1 VPAPKDDVSV
11 TVGVDTHLDEH
22 VAVALDHMGRRLG
35 VLTVPTTKAGYAKLL
50 RWAETLGELHRVGIE
65 GAGSFG
71 TGLARFLRASGAE
84 VLEVGR
90 PKRRDEHRSG
100 KSDPIDA
107 ELAARAVLAGTAIG
121 EAKNTEETVEMV
133 RVLHAA
139 RRSAVKARAHAAK
152 QLKALLVTAPD
163 DLRDELRGLSTAKL
177 VRRAAGFRPGD
188 TTEDVAAAT
197 KFALRSIARRYRT
210 LSEEI
215 RELDGHL
222 TRLVTETAPALVAVH
237 GVGIDTAATLLV
249 AVGQDP
255 RRLKSEAAFAHMCGV
270 APIPASS
277 GKVVRYR
284 LNRRG
289 NRDANRALH
298 VVAAERMSRDERT
311 RAYAERCTAEGKSKR
326 ETMRCLKRYI
336 ARELYGVL
344 LSTVVPGDF
353 AKNRATPPRSEGR
366 QNTFAGRKRRKG
378 EKPGTGCNPQVVA
391 SFPTR
396 TYPSGGGGTTGRDG
410 PRSQASGDQGPST
423 TRALALAKVCRNA
436 FSGA

>member
-1 VPAPKDDVSV
+1 MFEPDHKDVPTMLV

-22 VAVALDHMGRRLG
+22 VAVALDHLGRRLDA
-35 VLTVPTTKAGYAKLL
+35 VSVPTTGAGYARLF
-50 RWAETLGELHRVGIE
+50 RWAEGLGELQRVGIE
-65 GAGSFG
+65 GTGSFG
-71 TGLARFLRASGAE
+71 AGLARFLRARGVE

-90 PKRRDEHRSG
+90 PKRRDQHRSG

-107 ELAARAVLAGTAIG
+107 ELAARAVLSGTAIG
-121 EAKNTEETVEMV
+121 EAKGTQGRVEMI
-133 RVLHAA
+133 RVLRAA
-139 RRSAVKARAHAAK
+139 RRSAVKARAQAAN
-152 QLKALLVTAPD
+152 QLKGLLITAPE
-163 DLRDELRGLSTAKL
+163 DLRTELRGLTVAKL

-188 TTEDVAAAT
+188 LPDDVASAN
-197 KFALRSIARRYRT
+197 KLALRSIARRHRQ

-215 RELDGHL
+215 RELDAQLG
-222 TRLVTETAPALVAVH
+222 RLVTEAAPALVAVR
-237 GVGIDTAATLLV
+237 GVGVDTAATLLV

-311 RAYAERCTAEGKSKR
+311 RAYAEKRTAEGKSKR

-336 ARELYGVL
+336 ARELYGILV
-344 LSTVVPGDF
+344 STVVP
-353 AKNRATPPRSEGR
+353 TVP
-366 QNTFAGRKRRKG
+366 
-378 EKPGTGCNPQVVA
+378 
-391 SFPTR
+391 
-396 TYPSGGGGTTGRDG
+396 
-410 PRSQASGDQGPST
+410 
-423 TRALALAKVCRNA
+423 
-436 FSGA
+436 FSAP

>member
-1 VPAPKDDVSV
+1 MPVPARSDAEAPV

-22 VAVALDHMGRRLG
+22 VAVALDHLGRRLDE
-35 VLTVPTTKAGYAKLL
+35 LTIPTTEAGYAELL
-50 RWAETLGELHRVGIE
+50 RWAGALGDLGRVGVE

-71 TGLARFLRASGAE
+71 AGLARFLRAEGVE

-90 PKRRDEHRSG
+90 PKRRDQHRSG

-121 EAKNTEETVEMV
+121 EAKNSEGTVEMI
-133 RVLHAA
+133 RVLRAA
-139 RRSAVKARAHAAK
+139 RRSAVKARAQATK
-152 QLKALLVTAPD
+152 QLKALLVTAPGH
-163 DLRDELRGLSTAKL
+163 LRDELRGLSTAKL
-177 VRRAAGFRPGD
+177 VRRAAGFRPGNLPS
-188 TTEDVAAAT
+188 DVAAAT
-197 KFALRSIARRYRT
+197 KLALRSVARRHQQ

-222 TRLVTETAPALVAVH
+222 GRLVSGTAPALVAVN

-311 RAYAERCTAEGKSKR
+311 RAYVARRTSEGKSTR
-326 ETMRCLKRYI
+326 EAMRCLKRYI

-344 LSTVVPGDF
+344 LSTVVPT
-353 AKNRATPPRSEGR
+353 AP
-366 QNTFAGRKRRKG
+366 
-378 EKPGTGCNPQVVA
+378 
-391 SFPTR
+391 
-396 TYPSGGGGTTGRDG
+396 
-410 PRSQASGDQGPST
+410 
-423 TRALALAKVCRNA
+423 
-436 FSGA
+436 FSAP

>member
-1 VPAPKDDVSV
+1 MTTVSVTENVAEESV
-11 TVGVDTHLDEH
+11 TVGVDTHLDSH
-22 VAVALDHMGRRLG
+22 VAVAVDDLGRRLG
-35 VLTVPTTKAGYAKLL
+35 EMHVPTTEAGYAKLL
-50 RWAETLGELHRVGIE
+50 GWAEKLGKPATFGIE

-71 TGLARFLRASGAE
+71 AGLSRFLRARGVE

-90 PKRRDEHRSG
+90 PKRRDQHRSG

-121 EAKNTEETVEMV
+121 GAKDTEGTVEMI
-133 RVLHAA
+133 RVLRAA
-139 RRSAVKARAHAAK
+139 RRSAVKARAQAVK
-152 QLKALLVTAPD
+152 QLKGLLITAPEN
-163 DLRDELRGLSTAKL
+163 LRDELRGLSAAKL
-177 VRRAAGFRPGD
+177 VRRARAFRPGD
-188 TTEDVAAAT
+188 LPEDVASST
-197 KFALRSIARRYRT
+197 KFALRSIARRHVG

-215 RELDGHL
+215 RELDGQL
-222 TRLVTETAPALVAVH
+222 KRLVAQTAPALVAVH
-237 GVGIDTAATLLV
+237 GVGVDTAATLLV

-255 RRLKSEAAFAHMCGV
+255 RRLKSEAAFAHLCGV

-311 RAYAERCTAEGKSKR
+311 RSYVARRTSEGKSKR

-344 LSTVVPGDF
+344 LSTVVPT
-353 AKNRATPPRSEGR
+353 APVSIP
-366 QNTFAGRKRRKG
+366 
-378 EKPGTGCNPQVVA
+378 
-391 SFPTR
+391 
-396 TYPSGGGGTTGRDG
+396 
-410 PRSQASGDQGPST
+410 
-423 TRALALAKVCRNA
+423 
-436 FSGA
+436 

>member
-1 VPAPKDDVSV
+1 MTGTARKDVSEVPV
-11 TVGVDTHLDEH
+11 TVGVDTHLDLH
-22 VAVALDHMGRRLG
+22 VAVAVDHLGRRLG
-35 VLTVPTTKAGYAKLL
+35 VLSVPTTEAGYAKLL
-50 RWAETLGELHRVGIE
+50 EWAEKLGKPAAFGIE

-71 TGLARFLRASGAE
+71 AGLSRFLRKKSGVE

-90 PKRRDEHRSG
+90 PKRRDQHRSG

-121 EAKNTEETVEMV
+121 GAKDTEGTVEMI
-133 RVLHAA
+133 RVLRAA
-139 RRSAVKARAHAAK
+139 RRSSVKARAQAVE
-152 QLKALLVTAPD
+152 QLKALLITAPEN
-163 DLRDELRGLSTAKL
+163 LRAELRGLSTAKL

-188 TTEDVAAAT
+188 LPGDVASAT
-197 KFALRSIARRYRT
+197 KFALRSIARRYVA

-215 RELDGHL
+215 RELDAQL
-222 TRLVTETAPALVAVH
+222 ERLVTQTAPALVAVH
-237 GVGIDTAATLLV
+237 GVGVDTAATLLV

-255 RRLKSEAAFAHMCGV
+255 RRLKSEAAFAHLCGA

-277 GKVVRYR
+277 GRVVRHR

-311 RAYAERCTAEGKSKR
+311 RAYVEKRTAQGKSTR

-344 LSTVVPGDF
+344 LSTVVPTAPF
-353 AKNRATPPRSEGR
+353 STP
-366 QNTFAGRKRRKG
+366 
-378 EKPGTGCNPQVVA
+378 
-391 SFPTR
+391 
-396 TYPSGGGGTTGRDG
+396 
-410 PRSQASGDQGPST
+410 
-423 TRALALAKVCRNA
+423 
-436 FSGA
+436 

>member
-1 VPAPKDDVSV
+1 VTTTVPVTENAAERPV
-11 TVGVDTHLDEH
+11 TVGVDTHLDSH
-22 VAVALDHMGRRLG
+22 VAVAVDDLGRRLG
-35 VLTVPTTKAGYAKLL
+35 EMYVPTTESGYAKLL
-50 RWAETLGELHRVGIE
+50 GWAQRLGKPKAFGIE

-71 TGLARFLRASGAE
+71 AGLSRFLRKSGVE

-90 PKRRDEHRSG
+90 PKRRDQHRSG

-107 ELAARAVLAGTAIG
+107 ELAARAVLAGTTIG
-121 EAKNTEETVEMV
+121 GAKDTEGTVEMI
-133 RVLHAA
+133 RVLRAA
-139 RRSAVKARAHAAK
+139 RRSAVKARAQAAK
-152 QLKALLVTAPD
+152 QLKGMLVTAPEN
-163 DLRDELRGLSTAKL
+163 LRAELRGLSTAKL
-177 VRRAAGFRPGD
+177 VRRSAGFRPGD
-188 TTEDVAAAT
+188 LPGEVASAT
-197 KFALRSIARRYRT
+197 KFALRSIARRYQA

-222 TRLVTETAPALVAVH
+222 GRLVTETAPALVAVN

-255 RRLKSEAAFAHMCGV
+255 KRLKSEAAFAHMCGV

-298 VVAAERMSRDERT
+298 VVATERMSRDERT
-311 RAYAERCTAEGKSKR
+311 QAYLEKRTAEGKSKR

-344 LSTVVPGDF
+344 VSTVVPT
-353 AKNRATPPRSEGR
+353 TP
-366 QNTFAGRKRRKG
+366 
-378 EKPGTGCNPQVVA
+378 
-391 SFPTR
+391 
-396 TYPSGGGGTTGRDG
+396 
-410 PRSQASGDQGPST
+410 
-423 TRALALAKVCRNA
+423 
-436 FSGA
+436 FSAP